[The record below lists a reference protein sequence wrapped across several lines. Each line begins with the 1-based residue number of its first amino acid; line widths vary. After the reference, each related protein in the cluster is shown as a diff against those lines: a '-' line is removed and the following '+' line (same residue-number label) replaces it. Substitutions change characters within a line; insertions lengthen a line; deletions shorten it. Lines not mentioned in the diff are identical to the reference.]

1 MNEKFGIKRLII
13 KLLNFLVPEMQRK
26 EQKGDFIFN
35 KFGSLLKIEF
45 KFFCEK
51 SPFCF
56 NSFILS
62 LK

>member
-1 MNEKFGIKRLII
+1 MNELFGIKRLRM

-26 EQKGDFIFN
+26 EQIGDFIFN
-35 KFGSLLKIEF
+35 KFGSLKIEF